1 MHASSPCSRTRARRL
16 PRSSRSSRSG
26 DRVATNFLDPRPR
39 ARSTSACPGKVD
51 TGFPI
56 RTCATQ
62 NEVERIRLD
71 SNGIR
76 ATDMTEIRTLLR
88 AIVLV
93 GWAAAPQAA
102 LPQKLGLLPA
112 RFEISPDLA
121 AKVGRRIWLN
131 ESGGDE
137 RALTVWNYGEDFMS
151 LGIGHFIWFPAG
163 RSAPFE
169 ESFPP
174 MLEYLR
180 AKGVRLP
187 NWLDRHPIPPSPWSS
202 RLDFERRS
210 DSAQMIELRAFLW
223 STLGEQAQFLIFRAQ
238 QALPKI
244 LSSVGS
250 VEEKERVQRQFERVA
265 RASATLYPIVD
276 YVNFKGEGVMPSETF
291 PDKQSGVPQGR
302 GLKQVLLLMTGS
314 AEGQPAL
321 E

>member
-1 MHASSPCSRTRARRL
+1 
-16 PRSSRSSRSG
+16 
-26 DRVATNFLDPRPR
+26 
-39 ARSTSACPGKVD
+39 
-51 TGFPI
+51 
-56 RTCATQ
+56 
-62 NEVERIRLD
+62 
-71 SNGIR
+71 
-76 ATDMTEIRTLLR
+76 MTEIRTLLR

-93 GWAAAPQAA
+93 GWAAASQAA
-102 LPQKLGLLPA
+102 LPQELGLLPA

-151 LGIGHFIWFPAG
+151 LGIGHFIWFPAS

-180 AKGVRLP
+180 ARGVRLP

-276 YVNFKGEGVMPSETF
+276 YVNFKGEGVTPSETF
-291 PDKQSGVPQGR
+291 PDKQSGVPQGW

-321 E
+321 EEFSNAAKQVLERRIRNNPADATREKGWLARCDSYRRPLL